1 MPNKVAMT
9 LAVVSFFTTSGYAF
23 AEHEVEFSFPWEQ
36 TQSLRGHK
44 LEGKKTEHWGKHHGL
59 PRNSYRLYPGHRPSL
74 TYGCGEN
81 GPVLPPCPHGQ
92 VYGFAD
98 GWMYH

>member
-23 AEHEVEFSFPWEQ
+23 AEHEAEFSFPWEQ

-44 LEGKKTEHWGKHHGL
+44 LEGKKAEHWGKHHHHGIYL
-59 PRNSYRLYPGHRPSL
+59 EGSDYEHYRLLQY
-74 TYGCGEN
+74 
-81 GPVLPPCPHGQ
+81 
-92 VYGFAD
+92 D
-98 GWMYH
+98 